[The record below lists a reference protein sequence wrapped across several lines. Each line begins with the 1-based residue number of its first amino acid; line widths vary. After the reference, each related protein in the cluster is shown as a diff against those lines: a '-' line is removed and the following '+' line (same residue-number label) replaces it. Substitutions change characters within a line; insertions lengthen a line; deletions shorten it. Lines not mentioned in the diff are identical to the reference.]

1 MPHITR
7 QERNK
12 PVIVKDIVR
21 FIFRYMLLE
30 ESVAEAMN
38 CSNEAPIETIHE
50 RLSKPSGDPLLYP
63 SLQRVGGPLGEGK
76 CDDGVG
82 NLPLCEELDNP
93 LCNDFCFSRAGRG
106 NDLHGA
112 APVLDGA

>member
-50 RLSKPSGDPLLYP
+50 RLSKPSG
-63 SLQRVGGPLGEGK
+63 GPLGEGK

-112 APVLDGA
+112 APVLDG